1 MKKRIA
7 VILVGMIAISSLLGA
22 CGKNA
27 ATEAANESEQTE
39 KEGTGELEV
48 EEDVEEK
55 EEQENTPAVKVG
67 VLLPSDETDDRW
79 TGNGNALKQDLED
92 SGYEAI
98 LCYVDGEQSNQS
110 TQIETLMEQEA
121 AALIVAP
128 EDPYGLVDILA
139 KAKEK
144 SIPVFS
150 YERLIMDT
158 DAVSYYAAFDMRRA
172 GQMIG
177 ENIVKLKDLEKA
189 RENKESY
196 SIEFLMG
203 SSDEM
208 ESLFLYNGIM
218 EVLQSYMDDG
228 TLVCPSQKV
237 SFDDTAVLRWS
248 MNTAEDRLQTILDDF
263 YPEGESP
270 DILCTASDAFAL
282 CALDIFTERGMTAE
296 DESWP
301 CITGVGCDAEAVK
314 KVAEGKLAFSLFMDP
329 QTLAQECAKMVDTY
343 LSGEKP
349 EVTNYEQYDNGKKII
364 GTCTCDP
371 EMIDKDN
378 YQMLL
383 DNGFYTEEEI
393 MPELTPTPV
402 PTETPVPVKTQVPA
416 ETIEPED
423 SDSTEKEDTKEAETQ
438 EETQE
443 ETENT
448 SADV

>member
-7 VILVGMIAISSLLGA
+7 VILVGMTAASLLFGA
-22 CGKNA
+22 CGRNA

-39 KEGTGELEV
+39 KEGTGEIDAEAD
-48 EEDVEEK
+48 EEEK
-55 EEQENTPAVKVG
+55 EKEQETQQAVKVG
-67 VLLPSDETDDRW
+67 VLLPSDEADERW
-79 TGNGNALKQDLED
+79 AETGASLKQDLEN

-98 LCYVDGEQSNQS
+98 ICYADEKETSQSE
-110 TQIETLMEQEA
+110 QIEELMRQEA

-128 EDPYGLVDILA
+128 EDPYGLAETLGQV
-139 KAKEK
+139 KEK

-177 ENIVKLKDLEKA
+177 ENIVKIKNLEKA

-203 SSDEM
+203 SPDEM
-208 ESLFLYNGIM
+208 EALFLYNGIM
-218 EVLQSYMDDG
+218 EVLQSYFDDG

-248 MNTAEDRLQTILDDF
+248 INTAKARLQAILDEF
-263 YPEGESP
+263 YPEGENP
-270 DILCTASDAFAL
+270 DILCTASDEFAL
-282 CALDIFTERGMTAE
+282 GALEIFGAQDMTS
-296 DESWP
+296 DNVNWP
-301 CITGVGCDAEAVK
+301 CITGVGCNAEAVK
-314 KVAEGKLAFSLFMDP
+314 KVAAGEIAFSLFMDP
-329 QTLAQECAKMVDTY
+329 RTLADECVKMVDTY

-364 GTCTCDP
+364 GTYTCDP
-371 EMIDKDN
+371 EIIDKDN

-393 MPELTPTPV
+393 TPELTPTPL
-402 PTETPVPVKTQVPA
+402 PTDTPVSEDTVKPKGTDLPQEEDTTQEA
-416 ETIEPED
+416 
-423 SDSTEKEDTKEAETQ
+423 EKEKPSV
-438 EETQE
+438 
-443 ETENT
+443 N
-448 SADV
+448 V